1 MTGSLLAIAVIG
13 YEAALPVLDRSCWQ
27 QNERMFWAIE
37 IRAAM
42 EFSLMALSSVFF
54 VVDPF
59 ATIPAFLV
67 MTAAD
72 SESKRSRMARQAA
85 WTCLFILS
93 VFAVAGSV
101 IFRLFGI
108 SPPAFKIAGGLLLFL
123 VALDMLQ
130 AKRSGTQ
137 EVSEER
143 AEGLEKEEVGVT
155 PIGIPMLAGPGAIS
169 TVMVLM
175 GQARNWWSVL
185 PVFAAIAVTA
195 LASFF
200 IPAIANRVRGLL
212 GEIGIRILMRLM
224 GLVLVAIAVQF
235 VVNGFGDLGVIPQR

>member
-1 MTGSLLAIAVIG
+1 
-13 YEAALPVLDRSCWQ
+13 
-27 QNERMFWAIE
+27 
-37 IRAAM
+37 
-42 EFSLMALSSVFF
+42 
-54 VVDPF
+54 
-59 ATIPAFLV
+59 
-67 MTAAD
+67 
-72 SESKRSRMARQAA
+72 
-85 WTCLFILS
+85 
-93 VFAVAGSV
+93 
-101 IFRLFGI
+101 
-108 SPPAFKIAGGLLLFL
+108 
-123 VALDMLQ
+123 
-130 AKRSGTQ
+130 
-137 EVSEER
+137 
-143 AEGLEKEEVGVT
+143 
-155 PIGIPMLAGPGAIS
+155 MLAGPGAIS

>member
-1 MTGSLLAIAVIG
+1 MA
-13 YEAALPVLDRSCWQ
+13 
-27 QNERMFWAIE
+27 
-37 IRAAM
+37 
-42 EFSLMALSSVFF
+42 FSSIFF
-54 VVDPF
+54 IVDPF
-59 ATIPAFLV
+59 ATIPAFIV
-67 MTAAD
+67 MTAEDTKA
-72 SESKRSRMARQAA
+72 KRARMARQAA
-85 WTCLFILS
+85 WTCLL
-93 VFAVAGSV
+93 VLAAFAVAGRL
-101 IFRLFGI
+101 IFGLFGI
-108 SPPAFKIAGGLLLFL
+108 TPSAFKIAGGLLLFL

-175 GQARNWWSVL
+175 GQSRNWWSAI

-195 LASFF
+195 LASYY
-200 IPAIANRVRGLL
+200 ILASADRVRGLL
-212 GEIGIRILMRLM
+212 GEIGIRVLMRLM

-235 VVNGFGDLGVIPQR
+235 VVNGCSDLGLIPRR

>member
-1 MTGSLLAIAVIG
+1 LG
-13 YEAALPVLDRSCWQ
+13 D
-27 QNERMFWAIE
+27 E

-67 MTAAD
+67 MTAED

-85 WTCLFILS
+85 WTCLLILS

-175 GQARNWWSVL
+175 GQARNWWSVI
-185 PVFAAIAVTA
+185 PVFAAIVVTA

-200 IPAIANRVRGLL
+200 ILASANRVRGLL

-235 VVNGFGDLGVIPQR
+235 VVNGCGDLGVIPQR

>member
-1 MTGSLLAIAVIG
+1 MMD
-13 YEAALPVLDRSCWQ
+13 YEIS
-27 QNERMFWAIE
+27 
-37 IRAAM
+37 AM
-42 EFSLMALSSVFF
+42 LEFSLMAFSSVFF
-54 VVDPF
+54 IVDPF

-67 MTAAD
+67 MTAGD
-72 SESKRSRMARQAA
+72 SEAKRARMARQAG
-85 WTCLFILS
+85 WTCFLVLS

-175 GQARNWWSVL
+175 GQTRNWWGVI

-200 IPAIANRVRGLL
+200 ILASANRVRGLL

-235 VVNGFGDLGVIPQR
+235 VINGFGDVGLLPRRP

>member
-1 MTGSLLAIAVIG
+1 
-13 YEAALPVLDRSCWQ
+13 
-27 QNERMFWAIE
+27 
-37 IRAAM
+37 
-42 EFSLMALSSVFF
+42 
-54 VVDPF
+54 
-59 ATIPAFLV
+59 
-67 MTAAD
+67 
-72 SESKRSRMARQAA
+72 
-85 WTCLFILS
+85 

-175 GQARNWWSVL
+175 GQTRNWWGVI

-200 IPAIANRVRGLL
+200 ILASANRVRGLL

-235 VVNGFGDLGVIPQR
+235 VINGFGDLGLLPRRA